1 MLFERRLRDGIADG
15 TITAALRRWR
25 RVQVVAGRT
34 YRTGA
39 GLVEVTVVDPV
50 RPEDLTP
57 ADAHAA
63 GFESVAAMLA
73 QLSGPADGQ
82 LYLLHFRRVA
92 GPDPRAALAADDRL
106 DDAGVA
112 AIDLRLARLDHASP
126 RGPWTAAALRAI
138 ADHPGVRAADLA
150 ATLGRDVA
158 TFKADVRKLKAL
170 GLTESLEVGYRISPR
185 GAAYLAHRA

>member
-25 RVQVVAGRT
+25 RLQVVTGRT

-39 GLVEVTVVDPV
+39 GLVEVTAADPV
-50 RPEDLTP
+50 RPADLTP
-57 ADAHAA
+57 ADARAA
-63 GFESVAAMLA
+63 GFDSVAALLA
-73 QLSGPADGQ
+73 HLTGPADGQ
-82 LYLLHFRRVA
+82 LYLLRFRRVD

-106 DDAGVA
+106 DDAGLA

-150 ATLGRDVA
+150 TALGRDVPS
-158 TFKADVRKLKAL
+158 FKADVRKLKAL
-170 GLTESLEVGYRISPR
+170 GLTESLEVGYRLSPR
-185 GAAYLAHRA
+185 GAAYLTHRG

>member
-25 RVQVVAGRT
+25 RPQVVAGRT

-39 GLVEVTVVDPV
+39 GLVEVTAADPV
-50 RPEDLTP
+50 RPEDLAP

-63 GFESVAAMLA
+63 GFESVAALLA
-73 QLSGPADGQ
+73 HLHGPADGQ
-82 LYLLHFRRVA
+82 LYLLRFRQAA
-92 GPDPRAALAADDRL
+92 GPDPRAALAEDDRL

-112 AIDLRLARLDHASP
+112 AIDLRLARLDHAST

-150 ATLGRDVA
+150 AALGRDVPS
-158 TFKADVRKLKAL
+158 FKADVRKLKAL
-170 GLTESLEVGYRISPR
+170 GLTESLEVGYRVSPR
-185 GAAYLAHRA
+185 GAAYLTHRP

>member
-15 TITAALRRWR
+15 TITVALRRWR
-25 RVQVVAGRT
+25 RPQVVTGRT

-39 GLVEVTVVDPV
+39 GLVEVTAADPV
-50 RPEDLTP
+50 SAEDLTP
-57 ADAHAA
+57 ADARAA
-63 GFESVAAMLA
+63 GFESVAALLA
-73 QLSGPADGQ
+73 HLHGPADGH

-112 AIDLRLARLDHASP
+112 AIDLRLARLDHAST

-150 ATLGRDVA
+150 AALGRDVPS
-158 TFKADVRKLKAL
+158 FKADVRKLKAL
-170 GLTESLEVGYRISPR
+170 GLTESLEVGYRLSPR
-185 GAAYLAHRA
+185 GGAYLAHRN

>member
-15 TITAALRRWR
+15 TITATLRRWR
-25 RVQVVAGRT
+25 RPQVVAGRT

-39 GLVEVTVVDPV
+39 GLVEVTAVDPV
-50 RPEDLTP
+50 QPEELTQ
-57 ADAHAA
+57 ADARAA
-63 GFESVAAMLA
+63 GFGSVDEL
-73 QLSGPADGQ
+73 LGHLHGPSDGH

-92 GPDPRAALAADDRL
+92 GPDPREALAADDGL

-112 AIDLRLARLDHASP
+112 AIDLRLARLDHAST

-150 ATLGRDVA
+150 ATLGRDVPS
-158 TFKADVRKLKAL
+158 FKADVRKLKAL
-170 GLTESLEVGYRISPR
+170 GLTESLEVGYRLSPR
-185 GAAYLAHRA
+185 GAAYLTHRP

>member
-25 RVQVVAGRT
+25 RLQVVAGRT

-39 GLVEVTVVDPV
+39 GLVEVTAADPV

-57 ADAHAA
+57 ADARAA
-63 GFESVAAMLA
+63 GFESVDALLA
-73 QLSGPADGQ
+73 QLHGPADGH
-82 LYLLHFRRVA
+82 LYLLRFRPA
-92 GPDPRAALAADDRL
+92 NGPDPRAALAADDRL
-106 DDAGVA
+106 DDAGIA
-112 AIDLRLARLDHASP
+112 AIDLRLARLDHAST

-150 ATLGRDVA
+150 ATLGRDVPS
-158 TFKADVRKLKAL
+158 FKADVRKLKAL
-170 GLTESLEVGYRISPR
+170 GLTESLEVGYRLSPR